1 MFFTPFRPAESVRE
15 FSPEIDRCIGSPG
28 PYLFQIE
35 VRMKSDCAPENQIGL
50 GKSVGIAEGS
60 KADAFSGPGTE
71 AFGFKQGSA
80 KRQGILRL

>member
-1 MFFTPFRPAESVRE
+1 
-15 FSPEIDRCIGSPG
+15 
-28 PYLFQIE
+28 
-35 VRMKSDCAPENQIGL
+35 MKSDCAPENQIGL